1 MEDRFQIRYKQRS
14 WELDA
19 QVVED
24 TQTGVQYLVLKNG
37 NQIAAVT
44 PLLDESGRVTI
55 AGQERER
62 QA

>member
-1 MEDRFQIRYKQRS
+1 MADRFQIRYKQRS

-19 QVVED
+19 QILED

-44 PLLDESGRVTI
+44 PLLDESGKIVI
-55 AGQERER
+55 AQTEEE
-62 QA
+62 Q